1 MRNFKVKVLI
11 ASIASLMSA
20 YSFAAVSSAQ
30 VKAFE
35 GSFSL
40 VNNGKDCYY
49 KNIEIKAKEDSLQ
62 ISISENDGGGVIFY
76 AYKID
81 QGSQDI
87 PDGSTTISKY
97 DSRAL
102 TILTDL
108 ESPQVGLSQ
117 TRLMTRNLQNTSLT
131 IETKGVLDGKKVP
144 TSVCEYARN

>member
-1 MRNFKVKVLI
+1 MKNFKVKVLI

-40 VNNGKDCYY
+40 VKTGKDCDF

-62 ISISENDGGGVIFY
+62 ISIAENDGGGVIFY

-81 QGSQDI
+81 QGLQNI
-87 PDGSTTISKY
+87 PDGSTSISKY

-102 TILTDL
+102 SILTDL
-108 ESPQVGLSQ
+108 ESPQFRLSQ
-117 TRLMTRNLQNTSLT
+117 TRLITRNLQNTSLT
-131 IETKGVLDGKKVP
+131 IETKSVLDGNEVP
-144 TSVCEYARN
+144 ESVCKYVRN